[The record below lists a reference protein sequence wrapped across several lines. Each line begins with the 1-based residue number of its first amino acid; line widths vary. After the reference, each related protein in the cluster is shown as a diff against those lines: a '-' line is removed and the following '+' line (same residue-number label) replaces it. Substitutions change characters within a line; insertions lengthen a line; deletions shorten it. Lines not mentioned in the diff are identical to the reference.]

1 MEGTHHQIA
10 RVGTDEFL
18 NALLHLTSRFVG
30 KRERHDS
37 RRRNALLHH
46 VRNLIGKYARLTRT
60 RCCHNQRRTLGTL
73 RCCTLRTI

>member
-37 RRRNALLHH
+37 RSRNALLHH
-46 VRNLIGKYARLTRT
+46 VRDLIGKHARLTRT
-60 RCCHNQRRTLGTL
+60 GSRYNERRTLGTL
-73 RCCTLRTI
+73 RCSTLRTI